1 MAKLRIPI
9 SGLGKIIFPILLNMK
24 RLLLFSFAILIAFP
38 IWAEKQ
44 NVILEQCDVLSFDK
58 SHGSEYQVLKGN
70 VRFRHGAALMYCDSA
85 YFYDNDSFDAFGH
98 VKVVDKGSTMSSEK
112 MFYDGQTTLMK
123 VRGNVVAVNEGT
135 TLSTNSLDFYRDKNY
150 GYYVGGGKIVDADF
164 TLDSEK
170 GYYYPSSKNYF
181 FKSNVV
187 VNHPDY
193 IIKSDSLQFNNE
205 TGKMTLVGP
214 SYIYEKDRTIY
225 TTNAKMN
232 RKTQQG
238 NLYDYSVVTTKDGQ
252 RLTADSIYYD
262 ADKKLAKAYHNVEA
276 QDSSQKLVARGNFA
290 LFDGKDN
297 SNGFITDNSYV
308 IDYSEKDSLFLAADT
323 IFGIE
328 IDSSRNE
335 IRAYSH
341 VKFYR
346 EDMQGRCDSMVYSSS
361 DSILAMYGSPI
372 LWSEESQLT
381 GKQINIYFKNQKA
394 DYIHITKDAMIV
406 QFEAEDMYNQLSSK
420 ESKAYLKNNRMTRM
434 EMLGNA
440 ISIYYSKD
448 DRGGLIGVNKAN
460 GDAMTIYM
468 KNSKKVEKIVMTP
481 DSEGVLYPP
490 LGVPEE
496 EKKLPR
502 FSWLEDSRPKAKADI
517 FTK

>member
-1 MAKLRIPI
+1 
-9 SGLGKIIFPILLNMK
+9 MK
-24 RLLLFSFAILIAFP
+24 RLIIFSLAFILSFP
-38 IWAEKQ
+38 LIAEKQ
-44 NVILEQCDVLSFDK
+44 NVILEQCDLLSFDK
-58 SHGSEYQVLKGN
+58 SNGSEYQVLKGN
-70 VRFRHGAALMYCDSA
+70 VRFRHGSALMYCDSA

-98 VKVVDKGSTMSSEK
+98 VKVVDGSSTMSSEK

-123 VRGNVVAVNEGT
+123 VRGNVVAVNNGT
-135 TLSTNSLDFYRDKNY
+135 TLNTNSLDFFRDKNY

-164 TLDSEK
+164 TLVSDK

-181 FKSNVV
+181 FKNNVE

-205 TGKMTLVGP
+205 SGKMVLVGP
-214 SYIYEKDRTIY
+214 SYIYEKERTIY
-225 TTNAKMN
+225 TTNAWMN
-232 RKTQQG
+232 RNTQEG
-238 NLYDYSVVTTKDGQ
+238 KLYDYSIVTTKDGQ
-252 RLTADSIYYD
+252 RLTADSIYYNGD
-262 ADKKLAKAYHNVEA
+262 NKLAKAYHNVEA
-276 QDSSQKLVARGNFA
+276 QDSSQKLIARGNYGEFN
-290 LFDGKDN
+290 GKDK
-297 SNGFITDNSYV
+297 SNGYMTDGAYV

-323 IFGIE
+323 IYGIE
-328 IDSSRNE
+328 VDSSRNE

-346 EDMQGRCDSMVYSSS
+346 EDMQGKCDSMVYSSN
-361 DSILAMYGSPI
+361 DSILAMYGSPVI
-372 LWSEESQLT
+372 WSEESQLT
-381 GKQINIYFKNQKA
+381 GVQINIYFKNEKA

-406 QFEAEDMYNQLSSK
+406 QYEAEDMYNQLSSK

-440 ISIYYSKD
+440 NSIYYSKD
-448 DRGGLIGVNKAN
+448 DRDALIGVNKAN

-490 LGVPEE
+490 LKVPEE

-502 FSWLEDSRPKAKADI
+502 FTWLEDKRPKTKTDI
-517 FTK
+517 FVK